1 MASRSQRRAQQS
13 RLDRAQP
20 FPYRANNMQP
30 RAQYDTN
37 TGRQEGKE
45 HSREEFPQK
54 FVLGMDS
61 MTSKFESSGGI
72 EMASK
77 NTFPGPYVP
86 LFQYPITKGPKLLDQ
101 LVQLPPST
109 SRSGLRMSYDH
120 SLFEFSSINETSNNS
135 SFIFDSN
142 ELTMASAGQAEHDEM
157 AISNALQK
165 QDGSSKEII
174 VTIRAPMGYSVGI
187 FREVRDIEKTFGYG
201 GTMGDDLS
209 DLTMEDDFGLNGDS
223 YDLDSSTTA
232 AQMGSPH
239 PSNFWPKKAAKNSR
253 SSDEW
258 S

>member
-1 MASRSQRRAQQS
+1 
-13 RLDRAQP
+13 
-20 FPYRANNMQP
+20 MQP

-45 HSREEFPQK
+45 HSREELPQK

-61 MTSKFESSGGI
+61 MTSKFESSRGS
-72 EMASK
+72 EMASA

-86 LFQYPITKGPKLLDQ
+86 LFQHPIAKGPKLLDQ
-101 LVQLPPST
+101 LVQPLPST
-109 SRSGLRMSYDH
+109 SESGFRMSYDH
-120 SLFEFSSINETSNNS
+120 SLFEFSSTNETSNNS
-135 SFIFDSN
+135 LFVFDNN
-142 ELTMASAGQAEHDEM
+142 ELAIASAGHDEM

-165 QDGSSKEII
+165 HDDSSKENI
-174 VTIRAPMGYSVGI
+174 VTIRAPTGYSVGI
-187 FREVRDIEKTFGYG
+187 FLEVRDIEKTFGYG
-201 GTMGDDLS
+201 GTMGDDL
-209 DLTMEDDFGLNGDS
+209 TMEDDIGLNGDS

-239 PSNFWPKKAAKNSR
+239 PSNFWPKKAAKNGR